1 LLGGGAT
8 TFFLMSGSD
17 KKEEKAKINLPPP
30 PGPMTTFIF
39 PKILADLKTGLC
51 KGNYLSMRFMV
62 EVGTNYTKSIQKHQ
76 PKLLETIML
85 QLRSLERK
93 SLIGKV
99 GADQLRADI
108 TTIINNKIKPGKIES
123 VIFKEFI
130 LQ

>member
-1 LLGGGAT
+1 
-8 TFFLMSGSD
+8 
-17 KKEEKAKINLPPP
+17 
-30 PGPMTTFIF
+30 
-39 PKILADLKTGLC
+39 
-51 KGNYLSMRFMV
+51 MRFMV